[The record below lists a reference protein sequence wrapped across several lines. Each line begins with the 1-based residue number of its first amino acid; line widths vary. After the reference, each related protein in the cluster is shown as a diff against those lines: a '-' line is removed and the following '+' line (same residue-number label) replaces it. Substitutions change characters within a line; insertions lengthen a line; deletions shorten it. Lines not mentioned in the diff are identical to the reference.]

1 MSMSHHHTYYV
12 YVTSSY
18 ILCLCHI
25 IIILMSAFAGS
36 YYVYVTSS
44 YILCLCHIIII
55 IILMSA
61 FVGSYYVYVTSSYIL
76 CLCHIIIIHTM
87 SMSHHYYHDSH
98 ERVCRFDHPPQRL
111 YVYYSVAVGP
121 RLRLCYTGPA
131 VSTRIHI
138 RWQAS
143 RHGGSGPHETI
154 SRPSPRPCAQSSACS
169 SATSPMTGTTTQ
181 R

>member
-1 MSMSHHHTYYV
+1 
-12 YVTSSY
+12 
-18 ILCLCHI
+18 
-25 IIILMSAFAGS
+25 MSAFAGS

-61 FVGSYYVYVTSSYIL
+61 FVGSYYVYVTSSYILCLCHIIIILMIAFAGSYYVYVTSSYIL